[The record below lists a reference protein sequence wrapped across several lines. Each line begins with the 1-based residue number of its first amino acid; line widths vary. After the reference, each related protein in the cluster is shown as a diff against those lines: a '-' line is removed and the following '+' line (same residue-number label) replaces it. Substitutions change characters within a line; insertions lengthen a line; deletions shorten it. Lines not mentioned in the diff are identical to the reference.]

1 MKPEAPY
8 HFSLDASAESRLSSA
23 HLMHNPYQHLLT
35 FLTLPDRN
43 KHIRL
48 PLFVISPGRG
58 DRRIHAV
65 AEAGVLHSRQTEQLD
80 LL

>member
-1 MKPEAPY
+1 MKPEASY
-8 HFSLDASAESRLSSA
+8 HFSLDTSAVSRLLSA
-23 HLMHNPYQHLLT
+23 HLMYNIYQHLLT

-58 DRRIHAV
+58 DRRIRAV
-65 AEAGVLHSRQTEQLD
+65 AQAGALHSRQAEQLD